1 MAYLLRQRMTSVG
14 ALAAI
19 PTWRFK
25 LPRVGKYTAFELV
38 IDCRRYADRAV
49 IALVYPLEQM
59 ISKVEL
65 VEGGSRALLS
75 LTGPQLDASNYWS
88 FGRPNARRYRQSAA
102 TGNIL
107 KLFILGGRD
116 LYDREY
122 GYDLDRLNETYI
134 EYSHDMDADAAEKF
148 DVSHQTVTL
157 YGWRWMGDGQPSFR
171 GLMRE
176 RQIAAWATT
185 GASVLKTIP
194 IPVGTDIRRI
204 GVQAKSRAK
213 TIGGTATKIELMVN
227 NGEYSPVTITS
238 AMHWCM
244 QEASDYKLNN
254 ELAGIDY
261 LVGQTQTEPPR
272 WWSYYQSLMACPTYV
287 TGDTIII
294 PNFITLPAH
303 ITGVTNGDVDC
314 VFTSRGWGFQK
325 CLRIGFDHD
334 YDGADLLRSAGF
346 GALDL
351 QLTEAAAANDAAVF
365 YQDIVNY

>member
-1 MAYLLRQRMTSVG
+1 MTSVG
-14 ALAAI
+14 SLAAI

-38 IDCRRYADRAV
+38 VDCNRHADRADNTV
-49 IALVYPLEQM
+49 IYPLESE
-59 ISKVEL
+59 ISKIEL

-88 FGRPNARRYRQSAA
+88 FGRPNARRHRNAAA
-102 TGNIL
+102 TGNQIHL
-107 KLFILGGRD
+107 YILGGRD

-134 EYSHDMDADAAEKF
+134 EYSHLMDGDVAEEF
-148 DVSHQTVTL
+148 DVSNHTVNV
-157 YGWRWMGDGQPSFR
+157 YGWRWMGDSLPNFR

-185 GASVLKTIP
+185 GADVLKTIP

-204 GVQAKSRAK
+204 GVQAKTAGK
-213 TIGGTATKIELMVN
+213 TLGGTLTKYELMVN
-227 NGEYSPVTITS
+227 NGEYSPVTINS
-238 AMHWCM
+238 PMHWCM

-261 LVGQTQTEPPR
+261 AVAQTVTQIPR
-272 WWSYYQSLMACPTYV
+272 WWSYYQSVLCQSTYV
-287 TGDTIII
+287 TGDTNIVA
-294 PNFITLPAH
+294 NFITLPANF
-303 ITGVTNGDVDC
+303 TGVTNGNVEVC
-314 VFTSRGWGFQK
+314 FSSRGYGFQK
-325 CLRIGFDHD
+325 CLRIGFDHER
-334 YDGADLLRSAGF
+334 DGADLLKSSGF

-351 QLTEAAAANDAAVF
+351 QLTEAAAATDAAVF
-365 YQDIVNY
+365 YQDIIGY